1 MKIKLNERGKRILD
15 VICILFIFT
24 MTLIL
29 ADACRI
35 NMHES
40 PVDGIPQGS
49 SYTPSAIGNPEW
61 VAEHPRLANV
71 IGNSKMLEVLHDILM
86 LFSVLL
92 LVTIIYPLP
101 VLCFSYLSWRV
112 WTKRKNLVYGLPV
125 TLTIVWL
132 VFITVFIRSAIVVMM
147 D

>member
-1 MKIKLNERGKRILD
+1 MKIKLNETGKRILD
-15 VICILFIFT
+15 VICILFILT
-24 MTLIL
+24 MTLIV

-61 VAEHPRLANV
+61 VTEHPRLANV
-71 IGNSKMLEVLHDILM
+71 IGNSKMLEVLDDFLT
-86 LFSVLL
+86 LFTVLL

-101 VLCFSYLSWRV
+101 ILCFAYLSWRV

-125 TLTIVWL
+125 ILTIMWL
-132 VFITVFIRSAIVVMM
+132 ALITVFIRSAIIVMM